1 MGKHY
6 HVRKTKSPPTNYSS
20 ESFNLCA
27 TTCTMKLNIIP
38 LAYNLI
44 TFVEPS
50 ATFTNKSIPTII
62 KDLGEV

>member
-50 ATFTNKSIPTII
+50 ATFTN
-62 KDLGEV
+62 